1 MAVANI
7 VITGVSV
14 TPNPVNAGETIYV
27 RADIQPIIEVIG
39 DDNARVIDNDGAYI
53 AVSENT

>member
-7 VITGVSV
+7 VITGALV
-14 TPNPVNAGETIYV
+14 TPNPVNAGEAIYV

-39 DDNARVIDNDGAYI
+39 DDNVMIVDNDGAYI
-53 AVSENT
+53 AVSEDT